1 MARAAATRNMNIRMS
16 SLPFWSMRKAV
27 PKSSS
32 EARWLA
38 VLSRT
43 KRAPATL
50 DDANKGAYAD
60 IMTSLDQA
68 DVKLCAQSCAAANI
82 RRASR
87 AITRLYGQ
95 FMAATGLEPTQYSL
109 LVACSLHRRRDGQQT
124 GRDFALDRS
133 ALARNLAVLEK
144 RGLVKV
150 KHGDDRRTRK
160 IALTPFG
167 EATLANA
174 LPHWREAQNAVES
187 KFGAE
192 RLQKLLSELR
202 VLTEATSPI

>member
-1 MARAAATRNMNIRMS
+1 MA
-16 SLPFWSMRKAV
+16 
-27 PKSSS
+27 
-32 EARWLA
+32 
-38 VLSRT
+38 
-43 KRAPATL
+43 
-50 DDANKGAYAD
+50 
-60 IMTSLDQA
+60 SLDHA
-68 DVKLCAQSCAAANI
+68 DVKLCARNCAAANI

-109 LVACSLHRRRDGQQT
+109 LIACALT
-124 GRDFALDRS
+124 GGATVSKLAESFALERS
-133 ALARNLAVLEK
+133 ALARNLAVLQK

-160 IALTPFG
+160 IALTAFG

-174 LPHWREAQNAVES
+174 LPHWREAQNAVEA

-192 RLQKLLSELR
+192 RLQRLLSELR
-202 VLTEATSPI
+202 ALMDVTSTV

>member
-1 MARAAATRNMNIRMS
+1 
-16 SLPFWSMRKAV
+16 MRKQFTILIRSALV
-27 PKSSS
+27 YC
-32 EARWLA
+32 ALA
-38 VLSRT
+38 H
-43 KRAPATL
+43 KGAPAAF
-50 DDANKGAYAD
+50 DGANKGVYAC

-68 DVKLCAQSCAAANI
+68 DVKLCARNCAAANI

-95 FMAATGLEPTQYSL
+95 FMATTGLEPTQYSL
-109 LVACSLHRRRDGQQT
+109 LVACSLT
-124 GRDFALDRS
+124 GGATVSKLAEYFALDRS

-167 EATLANA
+167 ESTLANA

>member
-1 MARAAATRNMNIRMS
+1 MVG
-16 SLPFWSMRKAV
+16 LD
-27 PKSSS
+27 SS
-32 EARWLA
+32 E
-38 VLSRT
+38 
-43 KRAPATL
+43 
-50 DDANKGAYAD
+50 
-60 IMTSLDQA
+60 
-68 DVKLCAQSCAAANI
+68 VKACAQNCAAANV

-95 FMAATGLEPTQYSL
+95 FMAATGLESTQYSL
-109 LVACSLHRRRDGQQT
+109 LVACSLT
-124 GRDFALDRS
+124 GGATVSKLADAFVLERS
-133 ALARNLAVLEK
+133 ALARNLAILQK

-150 KHGDDRRTRK
+150 KQGEDRRTRK

-174 LPHWREAQNAVES
+174 LPHWREAQSAVET

-202 VLTEATSPI
+202 ALMDATSQV

>member
-1 MARAAATRNMNIRMS
+1 
-16 SLPFWSMRKAV
+16 
-27 PKSSS
+27 
-32 EARWLA
+32 
-38 VLSRT
+38 
-43 KRAPATL
+43 
-50 DDANKGAYAD
+50 
-60 IMTSLDQA
+60 MTSLDPS

-109 LVACSLHRRRDGQQT
+109 LVACSLT
-124 GRDFALDRS
+124 GGATVSKLAESFALDRS

-150 KHGDDRRTRK
+150 KRGDDRRTRK

-174 LPHWREAQNAVES
+174 LPHWREAQNAVEFEIRRRTPA
-187 KFGAE
+187 KVF
-192 RLQKLLSELR
+192 
-202 VLTEATSPI
+202 SPNCAS